1 MTKRTFFLRSSLIFA
16 WALLLSMVS
25 AGLRAEDAQAPPE
38 NPGGPVKKPGY
49 EWHFSL
55 GTSFTNNFNRP
66 EDGKNALR
74 VFDTEEGQPQF
85 DVATLTFLRA
95 AAPLGF
101 QVDVVSGGDVPLFA
115 SQGDPIPEFVNFK
128 QAFLSWKPG
137 NNGLELRLGKF
148 VTTAGYEVIADWS
161 NPNPNFSNSFLF
173 GYAIPFTHTGLRAS
187 LPVGTTITLVAGV
200 NRGWDKVQDNNGAP
214 SFEFALTANP
224 ASWLT
229 IGFDT
234 HHGPEQEDAKSW
246 RHLYDF
252 VATAKLSGAWSLGV
266 NADYASEAN
275 VPGVGDA
282 AWWGWALYGTYAP
295 RPTWSVALRMEQF
308 GDPQGARTGTGQTL
322 HEADLTANWWV
333 HPQVLL
339 RLDLRRDFSTAAVF
353 GTSSAEEKVRRQ
365 TTLALALVFKL

>member
-1 MTKRTFFLRSSLIFA
+1 MKTFAPFSRYHSSFA
-16 WALLLSMVS
+16 WAVLLSLVS
-25 AGLRAEDAQAPPE
+25 AGLRAEDAQAPPDGT
-38 NPGGPVKKPGY
+38 GGSAKKPGY

-55 GTSFTNNFNRP
+55 GTSYTHNFNRP
-66 EDGKNALR
+66 EDGRNALR
-74 VFDTEEGQPQF
+74 VFDTEAGQPQF
-85 DVATLTFLRA
+85 DVATLTFLRP

-115 SQGDPIPEFVNFK
+115 SQGDPIPEFANFK

-137 NNGLELRLGKF
+137 GKSLEIRAGKF

-161 NPNPNFSNSFLF
+161 NLNPNFSNSFLF

-187 LPVGTTITLVAGV
+187 LPVGKTTLVAGV
-200 NRGWDKVQDNNGAP
+200 NRGWDKVKDNNGAP
-214 SFEFALTANP
+214 SFELALTANP

-229 IGFDT
+229 LVFDT
-234 HHGPEQEDAKSW
+234 HHGREQADSKSW

-252 VATAKLSGAWSLGV
+252 VATAKLSAAWSLGV
-266 NADYASEAN
+266 NADYATEAN

-295 RPTWSVALRMEQF
+295 RPTWSVALRIEQF
-308 GDPQGARTGTGQTL
+308 DDPQGARTGTGQTL
-322 HEADLTANWWV
+322 READLTANWWV
-333 HPQVLL
+333 HPQLLL
-339 RLDLRRDFSTAAVF
+339 RLDLRRDLSTAAVF
-353 GTSSAEEKVRRQ
+353 STESAEQKARRQ